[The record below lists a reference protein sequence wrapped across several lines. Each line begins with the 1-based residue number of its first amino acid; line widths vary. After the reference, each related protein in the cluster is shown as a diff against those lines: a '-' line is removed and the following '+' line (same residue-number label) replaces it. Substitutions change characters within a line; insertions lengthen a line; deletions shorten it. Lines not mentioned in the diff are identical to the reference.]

1 VKKYRFKIGDDGL
14 ARAWV
19 SLRFRDKTV
28 LSRCLIDTGANVV
41 AVSSALALT
50 LNLPKLGKAASG
62 TAAGATQVV
71 RTLIDEVSVISED
84 LSEVVL
90 RRENVEALIM
100 RLPVPIVLSGLF
112 FKGRQLIF
120 DYEKLEF
127 RIE

>member
-1 VKKYRFKIGDDGL
+1 MKKYRFKIGDDGL

-19 SLRFRDKTV
+19 SLRFKDKTI

-50 LNLPKLGKAASG
+50 LNLPKLGKATSG
-62 TAAGATQVV
+62 TAAEATQVV
-71 RTLIDEVSVISED
+71 RTMIDEVSVISED
-84 LSEVVL
+84 LSEVML

-112 FKGRQLIF
+112 LRV
-120 DYEKLEF
+120 DS
-127 RIE
+127 